1 MRKYCRV
8 RQPEC
13 FIANLFNE
21 AAIDLRLRREQNIA
35 MDRVELCF
43 EVVLPTR

>member
-1 MRKYCRV
+1 MRKYYRV

-13 FIANLFNE
+13 FVAKLFNE
-21 AAIDLRLRREQNIA
+21 AAIDLGVRRKRNIA

-43 EVVLPTR
+43 EVVLLTR